1 MAGAGENRL
10 GLQEAPSV
18 NFSRGLYESHMHS
31 WMGPVSR
38 GKVRDNWVIPPRGDT
53 ALRVQVTTDRQSAY
67 DKIVGT
73 VPGKGQVLNLLS
85 AYWFDK
91 TRDIIP
97 NHMVNVPH
105 PNVLIAEQAE
115 ATLPVEVVVRRYMAQ
130 SSTTTSVYHNYQD
143 RGRREIYGIEFP
155 DGLKANQEFS
165 MGPIVTP
172 TTKAQDGSHDEELT
186 DEQATEI
193 VDGKFGDGTWS
204 RVKTA
209 ALKVFDRGHEGY
221 LEGGLLLV
229 DTKYEF
235 GFNKKGELMLIDEMH
250 TPDSSRLWLADT
262 YQSKFESG
270 ETPETFDKEIL
281 RRWLAEHGFKGNG
294 PIPVIDTEII
304 DRMVEAYTA
313 PYEMVTGEKL
323 PSAPSDVWTIR
334 QAAAQRVAELLN
346 AA

>member
-1 MAGAGENRL
+1 MAGENRV

-18 NFSRGLYESHMHS
+18 NFSRGLNEANMQL

-38 GKVRDNWVIPPRGDT
+38 GKVRDNWTVTSRRGKD
-53 ALRVQVTTDRQSAY
+53 LRVQVTTDRQSAY

-73 VPGKGQVLNLLS
+73 IPGKGQVLNLLS

-97 NHMVNVPH
+97 NHMIDVPH

-115 ATLPVEVVVRRYMAQ
+115 ATLPVEVVVRRFMAQ

-155 DGLKANQEFS
+155 DGLKANQEFP

-172 TTKAQDGSHDEELT
+172 TTKADDGAHDEELT
-186 DEQATEI
+186 DEQATQI

-209 ALKVFDRGHEGY
+209 ALEVFDRGHQGY

-250 TPDSSRLWLADT
+250 TPDSSRLWLKDT
-262 YQSKFESG
+262 YQSKFENG
-270 ETPETFDKEIL
+270 QTPETFDKEIL
-281 RRWLAEHGFKGNG
+281 RRWLAKHGFKGNG
-294 PIPVIDTEII
+294 PIPVIDTDII
-304 DRMVEAYTA
+304 DKMVSAYTA
-313 PYEMVTGEKL
+313 PYEMVTGKKL
-323 PSAPSDVWTIR
+323 PSEPADVYTIR
-334 QAAAQRVAELLN
+334 QVTSQRVAELFS